1 MVYIIKSFEIIRFFF
16 IFASNLL
23 FAKFL
28 LGFNV
33 IIHCTACCIAYLIL
47 HQLWTCFTQSI
58 YSSHFCK
65 WCFHIKSDRDFQNG
79 KVRQEFHIFK
89 LLYNLYLLIVQTW
102 FYCWYYLHTAH
113 LFFDTFMFS
122 LVLFFDYVPLVF
134 IILKLYVIWNVV
146 FCYVLLTASCYFK
159 LIYLSF
165 LYFFFACLCL
175 GVWPLLKFICVCL
188 CMC

>member
-1 MVYIIKSFEIIRFFF
+1 MLQNYVQNEGFVVSDLYNYVLRNYRLSLT
-16 IFASNLL
+16 FAGNLL

-102 FYCWYYLHTAH
+102 FYYWYYLHTAL

-122 LVLFFDYVPLVF
+122 LVLLFDYVFPLVF
-134 IILKLYVIWNVV
+134 IILKL
-146 FCYVLLTASCYFK
+146 CHLKCCLLLCSVN
-159 LIYLSF
+159 SF
-165 LYFFFACLCL
+165 LLF
-175 GVWPLLKFICVCL
+175 
-188 CMC
+188 